1 MGTYYLKESK
11 NLDSIQNLKLVE
23 NIIKED
29 DMAISY
35 DGKEYKVEKELSQYK
50 TVYGYVEISKKENEK
65 HKVNLKNVKAS
76 FDNRIAIEKER
87 KERKIIGYLIILDK
101 DGIEQYVA
109 LVEEKQIILLWLIL
123 LLIGIVS
130 ISIGVWIIKPVD
142 NTEQVVVSTEKED
155 EEEVVFK
162 DGEKGTGEIAKGT
175 HEFQEQQ
182 TFRMRL
188 NCTPTVENGYMNL
201 RLESP
206 AEDNEGLGFVV
217 KVYLI
222 SKVDEESGA
231 IIEKYDEDTDII
243 YESPIVYANE
253 HIENCPLDTEI
264 EQGMYEA
271 RAVYNIYDT
280 DKNFVGQTAT
290 RLSIKVV
297 N

>member
-1 MGTYYLKESK
+1 MGTYYLKESN
-11 NLDSIQNLKLVE
+11 NLDSIQSLKLVE
-23 NIIKED
+23 NIVRED
-29 DMAISY
+29 DISISY

-50 TVYGYVEISKKENEK
+50 TVYGYIEISKKENEK
-65 HKVNLKNVKAS
+65 HKVNLKSVKAS
-76 FDNRIAIEKER
+76 IDNRIAIEKDK
-87 KERKIIGYLIILDK
+87 KERKIVGYIIVLDK
-101 DGIEQYVA
+101 DEIEQYVA
-109 LVEEKQIILLWLIL
+109 LVEEKSMIL
-123 LLIGIVS
+123 LLLLLVIGV
-130 ISIGVWIIKPVD
+130 ISIGIGAWLIKPVD
-142 NTEQVVVSTEKED
+142 NTQNVEVSTEK
-155 EEEVVFK
+155 EEVVFK

-175 HEFQEQQ
+175 HEFEKQQ

-222 SKVDEESGA
+222 SKLDTETGEV
-231 IIEKYDEDTDII
+231 IEKYNEETDII

-253 HIENCPLDTEI
+253 HIENCPLDKEL
-264 EQGMYEA
+264 EQGVYEA
-271 RAVYNIYDT
+271 RAVYNIYDA
-280 DKNFVGQTAT
+280 DKNFLGQTAT